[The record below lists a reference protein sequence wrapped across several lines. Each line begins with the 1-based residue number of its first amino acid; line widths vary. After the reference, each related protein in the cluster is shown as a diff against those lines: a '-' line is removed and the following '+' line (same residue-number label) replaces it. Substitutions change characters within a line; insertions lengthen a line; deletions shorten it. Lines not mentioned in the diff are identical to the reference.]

1 MSCLHVET
9 SSDALIT
16 DLFRSSNTYPID
28 AEFECAANASG
39 LSSMLCRLMCVGY
52 DILRDIQGVF
62 RRMQRLGV
70 VVHTEPLESMSQ
82 FVAVNNDAEDM
93 RNQKFLVVMAD
104 GSKYLLTFELVHNYS
119 C

>member
-1 MSCLHVET
+1 MSLRAET

-16 DLFRSSNTYPID
+16 DLFRTNNTHPID

-39 LSSMLCRLMCVGY
+39 LSSMLCRLMCVGF
-52 DILRDIQGVF
+52 DILHDIHGVF

-70 VVHTEPLESMSQ
+70 RVHYEVLENLSQ
-82 FVAVNNDAEDM
+82 LVAVNDDADDM

-104 GSKYLLTFELVHNYS
+104 GSKYVLTFQLVHNY
-119 C
+119 